1 MAVEVR
7 GIKSDRTPREHR
19 VVALAASAAFAA
31 PFRGDAVE
39 RVAMR
44 TGNVIDCEEAM
55 IDLTSLRRPAKPA
68 YVAGLTEI
76 TRKVCVPE
84 AGAPMET

>member
-7 GIKSDRTPREHR
+7 GIKSDRTPREQR

-44 TGNVIDCEEAM
+44 TGNGD
-55 IDLTSLRRPAKPA
+55 
-68 YVAGLTEI
+68 
-76 TRKVCVPE
+76 
-84 AGAPMET
+84 